1 MTKYIVKMIIDR
13 WPVGEDVTGRYT
25 PEVERRLVAE
35 GFLAAVDDTPE
46 ITPLVIPAP
55 EVAGSATEEDGN

>member
-25 PEVERRLVAE
+25 PEVARRLVTE
-35 GFLAAVDDTPE
+35 GYLEAVTVDAAVAKPKKDK
-46 ITPLVIPAP
+46 
-55 EVAGSATEEDGN
+55 VAAATNIEEGAH